1 MTDQDII
8 DQLGFFDDWEQRYAF
23 IIDLGK
29 QLADFDAAERI
40 DEHLVRGCQS
50 QVWLTSEQRDGH
62 FHFCADSDASIV
74 RGLLVIILAAYQDK
88 TASEIQAYDIENY
101 FEQIDLLNHLSP
113 TRGNGLRA
121 MVERINLFSREHG

>member
-8 DQLGFFDDWEQRYAF
+8 DQLGFFDDWEQRYEF

-29 QLADFDAAERI
+29 QLADFDAADRI

-50 QVWLTSEQRDGH
+50 QVWLTSENIGDR
-62 FHFCADSDASIV
+62 FHFRADSDASIV
-74 RGLLVIILAAYQDK
+74 RGLLAIILAAYQDK
-88 TASEIQAYDIENY
+88 TASEIQAYDIEGY
-101 FEQIDLLNHLSP
+101 LAEIDLLNHLSP

-121 MVERINLFSREHG
+121 MVERIKHVA